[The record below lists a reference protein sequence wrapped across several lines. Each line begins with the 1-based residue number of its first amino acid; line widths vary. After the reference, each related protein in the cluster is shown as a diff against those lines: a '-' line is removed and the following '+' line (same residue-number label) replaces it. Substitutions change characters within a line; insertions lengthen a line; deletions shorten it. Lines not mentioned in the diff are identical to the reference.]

1 MNIQEIEYISVK
13 ELPIIMRNN
22 ETVRKT
28 IIDIAKRRFADRDES
43 DRRFDRMMDELVAQR
58 KKSDEKWEKHH
69 LENKEQW
76 EKHHLEDKAKWD
88 KQSKEFRDE
97 MAAQRK
103 KSDEQWEK
111 HHLEDKAKWEKH
123 SKEFRDEMATQ
134 RKKSDEKWEK
144 HHLEDKAKWEKH
156 SKEFRDEMAAQR
168 KKSDEKWEKQRL
180 EDKEQWDKQSKEFRD
195 EMAAQRKDSKEQWD
209 KGYLERKDMLAQIDA
224 LGKRI
229 DSSIG
234 ALGARWGILSEQS
247 FRNGLKGILEDN
259 FEIKVETIT
268 LVDNEGDV
276 FGRPDQVE
284 LDIIIKNG
292 ILIIC
297 ELKSSISKSD
307 MYIFERKV
315 RFYEKHYQRQAS
327 KMIVISPM
335 ADHRAQKVA
344 DKLGITVY
352 SHASDIETL

>member
-1 MNIQEIEYISVK
+1 MNIQEIEYVSVK

-22 ETVRKT
+22 ETVRQT

-43 DRRFDRMMDELVAQR
+43 DRRFDRMMDELIAQR
-58 KKSDEKWEKHH
+58 KKSDEKWEKYH

-76 EKHHLEDKAKWD
+76 E

-97 MAAQRK
+97 MAA
-103 KSDEQWEK
+103 
-111 HHLEDKAKWEKH
+111 
-123 SKEFRDEMATQ
+123 Q

-144 HHLEDKAKWEKH
+144 HHLEDKAKWEKQSKEFRDEMAAQRRKSDEKWEKH
-156 SKEFRDEMAAQR
+156 HLENKEQWEKQSKEFRDEMAAQR

-180 EDKEQWDKQSKEFRD
+180 ED
-195 EMAAQRKDSKEQWD
+195 KEQWD

-268 LVDNEGDV
+268 LIDDEGDV

-335 ADHRAQKVA
+335 ADHRAEKVA

-352 SHASDIETL
+352 SHASDVETL